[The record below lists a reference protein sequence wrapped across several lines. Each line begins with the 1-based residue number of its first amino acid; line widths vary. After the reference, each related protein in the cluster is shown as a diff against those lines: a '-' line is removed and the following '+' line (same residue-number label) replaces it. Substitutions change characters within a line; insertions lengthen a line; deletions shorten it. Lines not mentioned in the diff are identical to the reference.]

1 MTWYVL
7 GLLVVG
13 GAVAVYR
20 LLGRVTAQGG
30 GTHHDVTEVAEQVMG
45 EVNTFRGSRSLDERA
60 WDGKR
65 RLAPPTDWPWV

>member
-1 MTWYVL
+1 MTWYLL

-13 GAVAVYR
+13 GAIAVYR

-30 GTHHDVTEVAEQVMG
+30 TSDHDVTEVTEQVMG
-45 EVNTFRGSRSLDERA
+45 EINVFRGSRSLDEKA

-65 RLAPPTDWPWV
+65 RLAHPIHWPWV